1 MNDSNNSFFI
11 DIGQLRVGMFVHLD
25 VGWLRHPFPVNSFRL
40 TSLDQ
45 RETLRSLGLE
55 RVRYEPSKSDL
66 SLATETG
73 PAAHQ
78 EERPELVVA
87 PETAALPFFG
97 LSEESLA
104 SFLSDVSPLSS
115 ARPPLSRS
123 LSVPLGELTP
133 ERRLAAEQR
142 RLISC
147 DQRFLSAADQYH
159 SVVQVAHKDAAS
171 ARNVSLTL
179 VSDCVDDLQCNGE
192 SVIRLLTECVGER
205 AGMHPVN
212 VMVLCLLLGQ
222 AQGLSV
228 SALQELGLAALLHD
242 IGKLQLPAQL
252 AQPPLVTAAPKAK
265 SEGGAYEDHVG
276 ASVALAQS
284 MDLSSSV
291 LIAIAQHHE
300 IADGSGFPLGLLGDD
315 LSPAGRILALVNHY
329 DGLCNPANRVDTL
342 TPHEALSVLFAKEK
356 AHFDPATLNAFIR
369 MMGVYPPGS
378 VVQLVNGL
386 YALVVSVNSARPLRP
401 KVIVHDPD
409 ALQGHGPVL
418 DLESLPELGILR
430 SLKPSQLPRAAL
442 DYLSPRQRIYYFFER
457 AVELPRREGSL

>member
-1 MNDSNNSFFI
+1 MNDLNPSSFIEI
-11 DIGQLRVGMFVHLD
+11 DQLCVGMFVHLD
-25 VGWLRHPFPVNSFRL
+25 VGWLRHPFPVSSFRI

-45 RETLRSLGLE
+45 IETLRSLGLG
-55 RVRYEPSKSDL
+55 RVRYEPGKNDVSQ
-66 SLATETG
+66 ATQADTAVG
-73 PAAHQ
+73 PERVVEPEAATPQ
-78 EERPELVVA
+78 
-87 PETAALPFFG
+87 FFG
-97 LSEESLA
+97 LSEESLT
-104 SFLSDVSPLSS
+104 SFLLLAPSASS
-115 ARPPLSRS
+115 PPL
-123 LSVPLGELTP
+123 LAPLGELTP

-142 RLISC
+142 RRISC
-147 DQRFLSAADQYH
+147 DQRFLSAADQYQ

-171 ARNVSLTL
+171 ARTASLAL
-179 VSDCVDDLQCNGE
+179 VSECVDDFQCNGE
-192 SVIRLLTECVGER
+192 SVIRLLTECVAER

-212 VMVLCLLLGQ
+212 VMVLSLLLGK
-222 AQGLSV
+222 AQGFST
-228 SALQELGLAALLHD
+228 SELQELGLAALLHD

-252 AQPPLVTAAPKAK
+252 AYPPVSTSASASLFKARG
-265 SEGGAYEDHVG
+265 EGGAYEDHVG

-300 IADGSGFPLGLLGDD
+300 LADGSGFPLGLLGDD

-329 DGLCNPANRVDTL
+329 DGLCNPANRAEGL
-342 TPHEALSVLFAKEK
+342 TPHEALSVLFSKHK
-356 AHFDPATLNAFIR
+356 AHFDPITLNAFIR

-409 ALQGHGPVL
+409 VPQGKAPVL

-457 AVELPRREGSL
+457 AVELPRREDSL